1 MMKTQIILD
10 TSVLEEGTRS
20 VVDRYLLGEISA
32 VQACNLL
39 GWHGGHWEKHM
50 AGVISSVKSEGGINL
65 LIIPDFEDRE
75 YEWQYQLHMM
85 FKGAGWLG
93 DEIFHTFT
101 KEQAWIVYNF
111 LMERIESRMLE
122 EWNQDMT
129 SPQVKRYFEEKERLK
144 GGE

>member
-1 MMKTQIILD
+1 MMKIQIILD
-10 TSVLEEGTRS
+10 TSVLKEGTRS

-39 GWHGGHWEKHM
+39 GWHEGHWEEHM
-50 AGVISSVKSEGGINL
+50 AGVISSVKSEGGVNL
-65 LIIPDFEDRE
+65 LTIPDFEHRE
-75 YEWQYQLHMM
+75 YEWEYQLHMM

-122 EWNQDMT
+122 EWDGDMNAT
-129 SPQVKRYFEEKERLK
+129 QVKEYFEEKVRLK